1 MEMSESN
8 LPESEIRSPIQIQ
21 LINDFE
27 NKIIVIDT
35 DDMIELIVKALSS
48 KLEGKFFIMSKQRM
62 REWMYRI
69 LQKN

>member
-35 DDMIELIVKALSS
+35 DDMDAR
-48 KLEGKFFIMSKQRM
+48 GKFFNYIIRKINSIFLSMSP
-62 REWMYRI
+62 I
-69 LQKN
+69 DF